1 MPQFPPAS
9 STFIKLGQMGHQG
22 LTMGWVV
29 QGEWNLGAGHCS
41 TLHFPWHAMGIQQP
55 GQAHRYAEPPLVPFH
70 LSPRAKHQAL
80 PTPAHPLV

>member
-22 LTMGWVV
+22 LTMGWVA

-55 GQAHRYAEPPLVPFH
+55 G
-70 LSPRAKHQAL
+70 
-80 PTPAHPLV
+80 